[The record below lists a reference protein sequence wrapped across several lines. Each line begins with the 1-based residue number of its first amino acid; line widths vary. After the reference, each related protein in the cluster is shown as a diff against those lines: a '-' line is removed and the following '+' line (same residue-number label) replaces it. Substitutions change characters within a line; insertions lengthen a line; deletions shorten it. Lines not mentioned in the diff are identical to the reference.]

1 MKYYPICIPTLCRFE
16 HFKRCVESLKKCT
29 HANETE
35 LVVGIDKPTK
45 PSHEAGYNQICEYVN
60 SLTGFKSIKVFKHE
74 ENLGAIGNWKY
85 IQTYALDKYGAAIL
99 SEDDNEFAPCFLDFM
114 NKSLEYYWDNPS
126 VMTISGYSPIGFE
139 KENYPLCFTKSICA
153 WGIGRWKHKS
163 YLNDRVEGYYRPF
176 LSNLSKSLSLF
187 FNLPS
192 ILGMLVVM
200 VERKEYYGDV
210 GKSVQNNE
218 YDWYQLR
225 PTQSLVINWGQDG
238 SGLHSGVN
246 KKLIQLQE
254 ERTLPYENSFDVD
267 FSTVKVKSTSFVKR
281 YQFWRY
287 GDMGQFHILPQMKVT
302 YLYLR
307 YRLKILFKKFAPVTP
322 PTESPFN

>member
-139 KENYPLCFTKSICA
+139 KENY
-153 WGIGRWKHKS
+153 
-163 YLNDRVEGYYRPF
+163 RVEGYYRPF